1 MSKLF
6 SYDGVASEMSLKSEF
21 WKDEYCTT
29 EKNDGVW
36 LMWRIFK
43 EYLKQNIIT
52 AVLKSKCSFSCH
64 LQIDKKINNVNKNGS
79 EKRKLDSNFAY
90 KVLVRRNLM

>member
-52 AVLKSKCSFSCH
+52 AVLKKQMLIQLSFA
-64 LQIDKKINNVNKNGS
+64 NW
-79 EKRKLDSNFAY
+79 
-90 KVLVRRNLM
+90 